1 MPMQKSYR
9 WAAMRHYT
17 TKPALPFLMTLFT
30 IYYGS
35 LLGGAPMVTGDGEG
49 DQDPSSWRGAG

>member
-1 MPMQKSYR
+1 MLPNLHLSYDS
-9 WAAMRHYT
+9 
-17 TKPALPFLMTLFT
+17 

-35 LLGGAPMVTGDGEG
+35 LVSGAPMVTGDGEG

>member
-9 WAAMRHYT
+9 WAAMTHYA
-17 TKPALPFLMTLFT
+17 TKPVLPLSYDP